1 MSCDV
6 KRIQQNSAQAM
17 VDQANQAFKQAKTE
31 YIACLGPREQAQ
43 TYMADVTPERNAI
56 NKEVEA
62 LVYMEN
68 FILKQLKREIS
79 GGETVSTLLESAR
92 KEADSLRAN
101 IDTLNATIRKD
112 RRTFLDAGPSVSTA
126 VNGLYFTQEP
136 DNQVLIA
143 FLSCFGAFLLFSGVL
158 ILMNRLPIPY
168 IQDQLTSGNR
178 VQLVIGGWILS
189 LILAYTGLYMFT

>member
-31 YIACLGPREQAQ
+31 YITCLGPNEQAQ
-43 TYMADVTPERNAI
+43 TYITDAGPEFNAI

-62 LVYMEN
+62 LVYMEK

-79 GGETVSTLLESAR
+79 GGETVATLLESAR

-101 IDTLNATIRKD
+101 IDNLNATIRKD

-126 VNGLYFTQEP
+126 VGGLYFTQEP

-168 IQDQLTSGNR
+168 VQDQLTSGNR

-189 LILAYTGLYMFT
+189 LTLAYAGIYMFT